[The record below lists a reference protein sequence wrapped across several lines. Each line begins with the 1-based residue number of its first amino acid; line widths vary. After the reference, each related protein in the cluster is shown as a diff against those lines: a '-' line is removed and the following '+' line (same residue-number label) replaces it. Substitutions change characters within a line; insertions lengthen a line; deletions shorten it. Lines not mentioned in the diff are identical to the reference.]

1 MMNVRY
7 RVLTDLL
14 DDALLCGLFS
24 VFADIDH
31 LPAALGFETPDRFL
45 HGVWL
50 GLSCILGLSLVVR
63 GLMEV
68 VKDD

>member
-1 MMNVRY
+1 MNVRY
-7 RVLTDLL
+7 RLLTNLL

-31 LPAALGFETPDRFL
+31 LPAALGFETPSRFL
-45 HGVWL
+45 HGLWFGVA
-50 GLSCILGLSLVVR
+50 CILGLSLVVR
-63 GLMEV
+63 GILEV